1 MAMTDSA
8 FDALAVARDL
18 ETAGFERREA
28 HAVAGAIRDGRAGL
42 ATKAD
47 IRRLEEK
54 MTAFEDKMATKADLA
69 ALENRM
75 LRVAIGIVLAQT
87 ALTAAL
93 TAGLTFGLLKMF
105 GGGP

>member
-1 MAMTDSA
+1 MTDSA

-18 ETAGFERREA
+18 EDAGFDRQQA
-28 HAVAGAIRDGRAGL
+28 HAVARAIRDGRAGL
-42 ATKAD
+42 AA
-47 IRRLEEK
+47 
-54 MTAFEDKMATKADLA
+54 MADLEPLATRADFA
-69 ALENRM
+69 ALNGRM
-75 LRVAIGIVLAQT
+75 LRVAIGIVLART

>member
-18 ETAGFERREA
+18 EAAGFERREA

-54 MTAFEDKMATKADLA
+54 MATRADLV